1 MHAYV
6 INLARSR
13 DRRAY
18 ITAHLNQIGID
29 HEIVTG
35 IDGHSLDLS
44 DQRIIAP
51 EFHTNAY
58 LRPARA
64 GCALSHLAVYRKII
78 EDGLDVA
85 LVLEDDADPARRLG

>member
-58 LRPARA
+58 LTA
-64 GCALSHLAVYRKII
+64 GVGRVRSQ
-78 EDGLDVA
+78 
-85 LVLEDDADPARRLG
+85 PLGSL